1 MIFPKKHFVSK
12 YKYSHDER
20 RKQFRRWAKDGLVIL
35 LEKNK
40 DGFLYLEK
48 SNHPITVKRTNRKVK
63 FEIQK

>member
-1 MIFPKKHFVSK
+1 MGFPKKHFVSK

-48 SNHPITVKRTNRKVK
+48 EDHQITVNRTNRNVK
-63 FEIQK
+63 FSIN

>member
-1 MIFPKKHFVSK
+1 MSFPKKHFVSK

-48 SNHPITVKRTNRKVK
+48 AGHPITKIASNRKVK
-63 FEIQK
+63 FKIQD